1 MVLSRYFDS
10 TSQMCILSEFLHTY
24 SRHLNYTQLLSKEYF
39 QIAVILFTFRCFDHH
54 VSLNCFYFRFQCQE
68 KMTTIRASQFLG
80 PWILMWRT
88 LLLISKL
95 TAVFSRI
102 AFLYILHQE
111 NQFLGSDQPHIS
123 IQAFFLFINTLQR
136 FLTASFSCVI
146 LAEILCPPPA
156 QRVPKHFHIHCL
168 TWALQL
174 PDDKMEKSHKNY
186 VWKLLGIS
194 YLQNVRS
201 ELLDQLPYYLMRELK
216 PKDLKWITWDHKTS
230 QWHTQNST
238 RNCLLIDPVLS
249 GAVLCLAAQS
259 CLTLFNP
266 MDCSPPGSS
275 FSVLGDSPGKNTGVG
290 CHALIQGIFPT

>member
-1 MVLSRYFDS
+1 
-10 TSQMCILSEFLHTY
+10 
-24 SRHLNYTQLLSKEYF
+24 
-39 QIAVILFTFRCFDHH
+39 
-54 VSLNCFYFRFQCQE
+54 
-68 KMTTIRASQFLG
+68 MTTIRASQFLG

-111 NQFLGSDQPHIS
+111 NQFPGSDQPHIS
-123 IQAFFLFINTLQR
+123 IQAFCSLIHFSSSWQRPFPVSSWLRYCALLLHRGSQNTSTLV
-136 FLTASFSCVI
+136 ASLEHYS
-146 LAEILCPPPA
+146 
-156 QRVPKHFHIHCL
+156 H
-168 TWALQL
+168 

-201 ELLDQLPYYLMRELK
+201 ELLDQLPYYLMRERK

-230 QWHTQNST
+230 RWHTQNST
-238 RNCLLIDPVLS
+238 RNCLLIDPVLFC
-249 GAVLCLAAQS
+249 AVLCLAAQS

-266 MDCSPPGSS
+266 MDCSPPGYS
-275 FSVLGDSPGKNTGVG
+275 FSVAGDSPGKNTGVG
-290 CHALIQGIFPT
+290 CHALIQGIFPTLGLNPDLPHCRWFLYCPSHQGSTGILEGVVYPFSRWSSWPRNQTRLSCIAGRFFTSWATREAMLS

>member
-1 MVLSRYFDS
+1 MFLSRYFDS
-10 TSQMCILSEFLHTY
+10 TSQMCILSECLQTY
-24 SRHLNYTQLLSKEYF
+24 SIRLNYTKLLSKEYF
-39 QIAVILFTFRCFDHH
+39 QIAMVLVTFRCFDHH
-54 VSLNCFYFRFQCQE
+54 VSLNCFYFHFQCQE
-68 KMTTIRASQFLG
+68 KMTFIRASPFLG

-111 NQFLGSDQPHIS
+111 NQFPGSDQPHIS
-123 IQAFFLFINTLQR
+123 IQAFCSLIRFSSSWQHPFPVSSGLRYCALLLHRGSWNTSHSLLHLSITATLMTR
-136 FLTASFSCVI
+136 WKNLTK
-146 LAEILCPPPA
+146 L
-156 QRVPKHFHIHCL
+156 
-168 TWALQL
+168 
-174 PDDKMEKSHKNY
+174 

-201 ELLDQLPYYLMRELK
+201 ELLDQLPYYLMRELM

-230 QWHTQNST
+230 RWHTQNST

-249 GAVLCLAAQS
+249 WAMVCLVAQS

-266 MDCSPPGSS
+266 MDCIPPGYS
-275 FSVLGDSPGKNTGVG
+275 FSVHGDSPGKNTRVG